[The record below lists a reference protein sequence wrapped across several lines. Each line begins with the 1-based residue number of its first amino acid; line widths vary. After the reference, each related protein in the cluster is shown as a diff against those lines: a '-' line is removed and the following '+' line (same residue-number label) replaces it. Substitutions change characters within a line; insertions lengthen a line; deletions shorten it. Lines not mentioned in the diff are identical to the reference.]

1 MMSFPRKVV
10 GVAVLGGTLI
20 LSTLPVPGTAQ
31 QVKKIKVG
39 TFKLVHMM
47 VPLFYERFLPK
58 DVQAELVYFTSSLDV
73 EKAVVNG
80 NIDFGQYGTT
90 AALIAGAQ
98 GDPQVLIGDAA
109 RKGAA
114 IVVKADSPIKTVA
127 DLRGKK
133 IANFPGALQDVLLRA
148 KLKQAGLDPNKDVQ
162 LIKIT
167 WSEMPIALQRGDVD
181 AYSGS
186 EPHPTLAVSDGYGRI
201 LSYPYDTPIG
211 SLNSALATSKAMV
224 AKDPQLVQVVVCAQK
239 AAYEYM
245 DKNHD
250 EWIDTGRRL
259 FGFDPKVTK
268 ASMVNVG
275 IGWELSDEYVESF
288 KAMGKALRELGIIE
302 REPDYTAMMDQRFS
316 KTAKAGGCR

>member
-1 MMSFPRKVV
+1 MQTRRRIAVA
-10 GVAVLGGTLI
+10 AVLAALVG
-20 LSTLPVPGTAQ
+20 LSLAMPLSAQ
-31 QVKKIKVG
+31 PKKIKVG

-47 VPLFYERFLPK
+47 VPVFYEKFLPK
-58 DVQAELVYFTSSLDV
+58 DVQVELVYFASSLDI

-80 NIDFGQYGTT
+80 NMDFGEYGTT

-114 IVVKADSPIKTVA
+114 IVVKADSSIKTVA

-167 WSEMPIALQRGDVD
+167 WAEMPIALQRGDVD
-181 AYSGS
+181 AYAGS
-186 EPHPTLAVSDGYGRI
+186 EPHPTLAVTEGYGRI

-224 AKDPQLVQVVVCAQK
+224 EKDPQLVQTVVCAQK

-245 DKNHD
+245 MKNQD
-250 EWIDTGRRL
+250 EWVDTGRRL

-275 IGWELSDEYVESF
+275 IGWELSDEYVASF
-288 KAMGKALRELGIIE
+288 KAMGKALLELKIID
-302 REPDYTAMMDQRFS
+302 REPDYAAMIDQRFY
-316 KTAKAGGCR
+316 KVAKAGGCR

>member
-1 MMSFPRKVV
+1 LKGFRPISIAAALATALSLVLAIPSAAQQPRKV
-10 GVAVLGGTLI
+10 
-20 LSTLPVPGTAQ
+20 
-31 QVKKIKVG
+31 KVG

-47 VPLFYERFLPK
+47 APVFYEKFLPK
-58 DVQAELVYFTSSLDV
+58 DIQVELVYFASSLDI

-80 NIDFGQYGTT
+80 NIDFGEYGTT

-98 GDPQVLIGDAA
+98 GDPQLIIGDAA

-114 IVVKADSPIKTVA
+114 IVVKKTSSIKTVA

-148 KLKQAGLDPNKDVQ
+148 TLQKAGLDPNRDVE
-162 LIKIT
+162 LIKVN
-167 WSEMPIALQRGDVD
+167 WAEMPIALQRGDVD

-186 EPHPTLAVSDGYGRI
+186 EPHPTLAVSEGYGRI

-211 SLNSALATSKAMV
+211 SLNSALATRKELAE
-224 AKDPQLVQVVVCAQK
+224 KEPKLVQAIVCAQK

-245 DKNHD
+245 QKNPD
-250 EWIDTGRRL
+250 VWVETGRRL

-275 IGWELSDEYVESF
+275 IGWELSDEYVASF
-288 KAMGKALRELGIIE
+288 KAMGKALLDLKIID
-302 REPDYTAMMDQRFS
+302 REPDYAAMIDQRFY
-316 KTAKAGGCR
+316 KVAKAGGCK

>member
-1 MMSFPRKVV
+1 MRRSPRSAA
-10 GVAVLGGTLI
+10 VAVMVLFIGVSLAAPLG
-20 LSTLPVPGTAQ
+20 SQ
-31 QVKKIKVG
+31 QARKIKVG

-47 VPLFYERFLPK
+47 VPVFYERFLPK
-58 DVQAELVYFTSSLDV
+58 DVQVELVYFASSLDI

-80 NIDFGQYGTT
+80 SMDFGEYGTT

-114 IVVKADSPIKTVA
+114 IVVKADSSIKTIA
-127 DLRGKK
+127 DLRGKR

-167 WSEMPIALQRGDVD
+167 WAEMPIALQRGDVD

-186 EPHPTLAVSDGYGRI
+186 EPHPTLAVSEGYGRI

-211 SLNSALATSKAMV
+211 SLNSALATSKAMIE
-224 AKDPQLVQVVVCAQK
+224 KDPRLVQVAVCAQK

-245 DKNHD
+245 QKNQD
-250 EWIDTGRRL
+250 EWVETGRRL
-259 FGFDPKVTK
+259 FGFDAKVTR

-275 IGWELSDEYVESF
+275 IGWELSDEYVASF
-288 KAMGKALRELGIIE
+288 KAMGKALLELKIID
-302 REPDYTAMMDQRFS
+302 REPDYASMIDQRFY
-316 KTAKAGGCR
+316 KVAKAGGCK

>member
-1 MMSFPRKVV
+1 MHRHRIA
-10 GVAVLGGTLI
+10 AVLALLVGLGLTSPL
-20 LSTLPVPGTAQ
+20 LAQ
-31 QVKKIKVG
+31 QTKKIKVG

-47 VPLFYERFLPK
+47 APVFYERFLPK
-58 DVQAELVYFTSSLDV
+58 YVQVELVYFASSLDI

-80 NIDFGQYGTT
+80 NIDFGEYGTT
-90 AALIAGAQ
+90 AALLAGAQ

-114 IVVKADSPIKTVA
+114 IVVRADSPIKTVA

-148 KLKQAGLDPNKDVQ
+148 KLKEAGLDPNKDVQ

-167 WSEMPIALQRGDVD
+167 WAEMPIALQRGDVD
-181 AYSGS
+181 AYAGS
-186 EPHPTLAVSDGYGRI
+186 EPNPTIAVAEGYGRI

-211 SLNSALATSKAMV
+211 SLNSALATSKAMIE
-224 AKDPQLVQVVVCAQK
+224 KDPQLVQAIVCAQK

-245 DKNHD
+245 EKNPD
-250 EWIDTGRRL
+250 EWIDAGRRL

-275 IGWELSDEYVESF
+275 IGWELSDEYVASF
-288 KAMGKALRELGIIE
+288 KAMGKALLDMKIID
-302 REPDYTAMMDQRFS
+302 REPDYNAMIDQRFY
-316 KTAKAGGCR
+316 KVAKAGGCK

>member
-1 MMSFPRKVV
+1 MRRYRAGALAAALAAVV
-10 GVAVLGGTLI
+10 GLSAAMPVA
-20 LSTLPVPGTAQ
+20 AQ
-31 QVKKIKVG
+31 QPTKIKVG

-47 VPLFYERFLPK
+47 APVFYERFLPK
-58 DVQAELVYFTSSLDV
+58 DIQVELVYFASSLDI

-80 NIDFGQYGTT
+80 NIEFGEYGTT

-114 IVVKADSPIKTVA
+114 IVVKADSSIKTIA

-148 KLKQAGLDPNKDVQ
+148 TLQKAGLDPNKDVQ
-162 LIKIT
+162 LIKVT
-167 WSEMPIALQRGDVD
+167 WAEMPIALQRGDVD

-186 EPHPTLAVSDGYGRI
+186 EPHPTVAISEGYGRI

-224 AKDPQLVQVVVCAQK
+224 EKNPRIVQAIVCAQK

-245 DKNHD
+245 MNNPD
-250 EWIDTGRRL
+250 EWVDTGRRL

-288 KAMGKALRELGIIE
+288 KAMGKALQELKIIE
-302 REPDYTAMMDQRFS
+302 RQPDYAAMIDQRFY
-316 KTAKAGGCR
+316 KVAKAGGCK

>member
-1 MMSFPRKVV
+1 MQRPRRIAVAAVLAALV
-10 GVAVLGGTLI
+10 GVSLAMP
-20 LSTLPVPGTAQ
+20 LSAQ
-31 QVKKIKVG
+31 QPKKIKVG

-47 VPLFYERFLPK
+47 VPVFYEKFLPK
-58 DVQAELVYFTSSLDV
+58 DVQVELVYFASSLDI

-80 NIDFGQYGTT
+80 NMDFGEYGTT

-114 IVVKADSPIKTVA
+114 IVVKADSPIKTIA

-167 WSEMPIALQRGDVD
+167 WAEMPIALQHGDVD
-181 AYSGS
+181 AYAGS
-186 EPHPTLAVSDGYGRI
+186 EPHPTLAVSEGYGRI

-211 SLNSALATSKAMV
+211 SLNSVLATSRAMV
-224 AKDPQLVQVVVCAQK
+224 QKDPDLVQTVVCAQK

-245 DKNHD
+245 QKNQD
-250 EWIDTGRRL
+250 EWVDTGRRL

-275 IGWELSDEYVESF
+275 IGWELSDEYVASF
-288 KAMGKALRELGIIE
+288 KAMGKALLELKIIE
-302 REPDYTAMMDQRFS
+302 REPDYTAMIDQRFY
-316 KTAKAGGCR
+316 KVAKSGGCK

>member
-1 MMSFPRKVV
+1 MKGFRPISIAAALATALSLVLAIPSAAQQPRKV
-10 GVAVLGGTLI
+10 
-20 LSTLPVPGTAQ
+20 
-31 QVKKIKVG
+31 KVG

-47 VPLFYERFLPK
+47 APVFYEKFLPK
-58 DVQAELVYFTSSLDV
+58 DIQVELVYFASSLDI

-80 NIDFGQYGTT
+80 NIDFGEYGTT

-98 GDPQVLIGDAA
+98 GDPQLIIGDAA

-114 IVVKADSPIKTVA
+114 IVVKKTSSIKTVA

-148 KLKQAGLDPNKDVQ
+148 TLQKAGLDPNRDVE
-162 LIKIT
+162 LIKVN
-167 WSEMPIALQRGDVD
+167 WAEMPIALQRGDVD

-186 EPHPTLAVSDGYGRI
+186 EPHPTLAVSEGYGRI

-211 SLNSALATSKAMV
+211 SLNSALATRKELAE
-224 AKDPQLVQVVVCAQK
+224 KEPKLVQAIVCAQK

-245 DKNHD
+245 QKNPD
-250 EWIDTGRRL
+250 VWVETGRRL

-275 IGWELSDEYVESF
+275 IGWELSDEYVASF
-288 KAMGKALRELGIIE
+288 KAMGKALLDLKIID
-302 REPDYTAMMDQRFS
+302 REPDYAAMIDQRFY
-316 KTAKAGGCR
+316 KVAKAGGCK

>member
-1 MMSFPRKVV
+1 MKTRRRMAVA
-10 GVAVLGGTLI
+10 AVLAVLVALVLTMPLG
-20 LSTLPVPGTAQ
+20 AQ
-31 QVKKIKVG
+31 QPKKIKVG

-47 VPLFYERFLPK
+47 VPVFYEKFLPK
-58 DVQAELVYFTSSLDV
+58 DVQVELVYFASSLDI

-80 NIDFGQYGTT
+80 NMDFGEYGTT

-114 IVVKADSPIKTVA
+114 IVVKADSPIKTIA

-148 KLKQAGLDPNKDVQ
+148 KLKQAGLDPNRDVQ

-167 WSEMPIALQRGDVD
+167 WAEMPIALQRGDVD
-181 AYSGS
+181 AYAGS
-186 EPHPTLAVSDGYGRI
+186 EPHPTLAVTEGYGRI

-211 SLNSALATSKAMV
+211 SLNSALATSRAMV
-224 AKDPQLVQVVVCAQK
+224 QKDPQLVQTVVCAQK

-245 DKNHD
+245 MKNED

-259 FGFDPKVTK
+259 FGFDPKVTR

-275 IGWELSDEYVESF
+275 IGWELSDEYVASF
-288 KAMGKALRELGIIE
+288 KAMGKALLELKIIE
-302 REPDYTAMMDQRFS
+302 REPDYAAMIDQRFYRV
-316 KTAKAGGCR
+316 AKAGGCK

>member
-1 MMSFPRKVV
+1 MNAYRTKWAQAALALVIATA
-10 GVAVLGGTLI
+10 AVL
-20 LSTLPVPGTAQ
+20 PAVAQ
-31 QVKKIKVG
+31 QTIRVG

-47 VPLFYERFLPK
+47 TPVFYERFLPK
-58 DVQAELVYFTSSLDV
+58 DVKVELVYFASSLDI

-80 NIDFGQYGTT
+80 NIDFGEYGTT
-90 AALIAGAQ
+90 AALLAGAQ
-98 GDPQVLIGDAA
+98 GDPQVIIGDAA

-114 IVVKADSPIKTVA
+114 IVVKADSPIRSIG
-127 DLRGKK
+127 DLRGKR

-148 KLKQAGLDPNKDVQ
+148 TLKKAGLDADRDVQ
-162 LIKIT
+162 LVKVT
-167 WSEMPIALQRGDVD
+167 WAEMPIALQRGDVD

-186 EPHPTLAVSDGYGRI
+186 EPHPTLAVSEGYGRI

-224 AKDPQLVQVVVCAQK
+224 EKNPKLVQTIVCAQK

-245 DKNHD
+245 QTHQD
-250 EWIDTGRRL
+250 EWVDSGRRL

-275 IGWELSDEYVESF
+275 IGWELSDEYVDSF
-288 KAMGKALRELGIIE
+288 KAMGKALRELKIID
-302 REPDYTAMMDQRFS
+302 REPDYASMIDQRFY
-316 KTAKAGGCR
+316 KVAKAGGCR

>member
-1 MMSFPRKVV
+1 MRRTTMFAWVM
-10 GVAVLGGTLI
+10 AVLAFGACVIAIATP
-20 LSTLPVPGTAQ
+20 TPAQ
-31 QVKKIKVG
+31 SVKKIKVG

-47 VPLFYERFLPK
+47 VPLFWERFLPK
-58 DVQAELVYFTSSLDV
+58 DVQAEIIYFTASLDI

-80 NIDFGQYGTT
+80 NVEFGEYGTT
-90 AALIAGAQ
+90 AALIAGSQ
-98 GDPQVLIGDAA
+98 NDPQVLIGDAA

-114 IVVKADSPIKTVA
+114 IVVRNDSPIKTIA

-167 WSEMPIALQRGDVD
+167 WAEMPIALQKGDVD

-186 EPHPTLAVSDGYGRI
+186 EPHPTLAVQEGYGRI

-211 SLNSALATSKAMV
+211 SLNSALATSRAMV
-224 AKDPQLVQVVVCAQK
+224 GKDPQLVQTIVCAQK
-239 AAYEYM
+239 AAYEHM
-245 DKNHD
+245 MKNQD
-250 EWIDTGRRL
+250 EWIDVGRKT

-275 IGWELSDEYVESF
+275 IGWELSDEWVANF
-288 KAMGKALRELGIIE
+288 KAMGKALHDLRIIE
-302 REPDYTAMMDQRFS
+302 REPDYPSMLDQRFS
-316 KTAKAGGCR
+316 KTAKAGGCK

>member
-1 MMSFPRKVV
+1 MERYRARVMAAALAGMV
-10 GVAVLGGTLI
+10 GLALAMPVA
-20 LSTLPVPGTAQ
+20 AQ
-31 QVKKIKVG
+31 QPTKVKVG

-47 VPLFYERFLPK
+47 APVFYERFLPK
-58 DVQAELVYFTSSLDV
+58 DVQVELVYFASSLDI

-80 NIDFGQYGTT
+80 NIDFGEYGTT
-90 AALIAGAQ
+90 AALIAGSQ

-114 IVVKADSPIKTVA
+114 IVVKKDSNIKTVA

-148 KLKQAGLDPNKDVQ
+148 TLQKAGLDPNKDVQ
-162 LIKIT
+162 LIKVT
-167 WSEMPIALQRGDVD
+167 WAEMPIALQRGDVD

-186 EPHPTLAVSDGYGRI
+186 EPHPTLAVSEGYGRI

-224 AKDPQLVQVVVCAQK
+224 ERNPKLVQTIVCAQK

-245 DKNHD
+245 MQNPD
-250 EWIDTGRRL
+250 EWVDTGRRL
-259 FGFDPKVTK
+259 FGFEPKVTK

-275 IGWELSDEYVESF
+275 IGWELSDEYVASF
-288 KAMGKALRELGIIE
+288 KAMGKALLELKIIE
-302 REPDYTAMMDQRFS
+302 REPDYAAMIDQRFY
-316 KTAKAGGCR
+316 KVAKAGGCK

>member
-1 MMSFPRKVV
+1 MRRHRRMAVA
-10 GVAVLGGTLI
+10 AVLAVLVG
-20 LSTLPVPGTAQ
+20 LSLTMPLGAQ
-31 QVKKIKVG
+31 QPKKVKVG

-47 VPLFYERFLPK
+47 VPVFYEKFLPK
-58 DVQAELVYFTSSLDV
+58 DVQVELVYFASSLDI

-80 NIDFGQYGTT
+80 NMDFGEYGTT

-114 IVVKADSPIKTVA
+114 IVVKADSSIKTVA

-167 WSEMPIALQRGDVD
+167 WAEMPIALQRGDVD
-181 AYSGS
+181 AYAGS
-186 EPHPTLAVSDGYGRI
+186 EPHPTLAVSEGYGRI

-224 AKDPQLVQVVVCAQK
+224 EKDPQLVQTIVCAQK

-245 DKNHD
+245 MKNQD
-250 EWIDTGRRL
+250 EWVDTGRRL

-275 IGWELSDEYVESF
+275 IGWELSDEYVASF
-288 KAMGKALRELGIIE
+288 KAMGKALLELKIIE
-302 REPDYTAMMDQRFS
+302 REPDYNAMIDQRFY
-316 KTAKAGGCR
+316 KVAKSGGCK

>member
-1 MMSFPRKVV
+1 MNAPRVASA
-10 GVAVLGGTLI
+10 AVLLAGLLTMF
-20 LSTLPVPGTAQ
+20 PAAAQ
-31 QVKKIKVG
+31 QKVKVG

-47 VPLFYERFLPK
+47 APVFYERFLPK
-58 DVQAELVYFTSSLDV
+58 DVQVELVYFASSLDI

-80 NIDFGQYGTT
+80 NIDFGAYGTT

-98 GDPQVLIGDAA
+98 GDPQVLVADAA

-148 KLKQAGLDPNKDVQ
+148 TLQKAGLNPDRDVQ
-162 LIKIT
+162 LIKVT
-167 WSEMPIALQRGDVD
+167 WAEMPIALQRGDVD

-186 EPHPTLAVSDGYGRI
+186 EPHPTLAVSEGYGRI
-201 LSYPYDTPIG
+201 LSYPYETPIG
-211 SLNSALATSKAMV
+211 SLNSALATSKSMV
-224 AKDPQLVQVVVCAQK
+224 EKNPKLVQAIVCAHK
-239 AAYEYM
+239 ASYEYLQGHQ
-245 DKNHD
+245 DD
-250 EWIDTGRRL
+250 WIDTGRKL

-275 IGWELSDEYVESF
+275 IGWELSDEYVSSF
-288 KAMGKALRELGIIE
+288 KAMGRALRDLKIIE
-302 REPDYTAMMDQRFS
+302 REPDYAAMIDQRFW
-316 KTAKAGGCR
+316 KAAKAGGCK

>member
-1 MMSFPRKVV
+1 MKRRRRMAVA
-10 GVAVLGGTLI
+10 AVLAVLVALVLTMPLG
-20 LSTLPVPGTAQ
+20 AQ
-31 QVKKIKVG
+31 QPKKIKVG

-47 VPLFYERFLPK
+47 VPVFYEKFLPK
-58 DVQAELVYFTSSLDV
+58 DVQVELVYFASSLDI

-80 NIDFGQYGTT
+80 NMDFGEYGTT

-114 IVVKADSPIKTVA
+114 IVVKADSPIKTIA

-148 KLKQAGLDPNKDVQ
+148 KLKQAGLDPNRDVQ

-167 WSEMPIALQRGDVD
+167 WAEMPIALQRGDVD
-181 AYSGS
+181 AYAGS
-186 EPHPTLAVSDGYGRI
+186 EPHPTLAVTEGYGRI

-211 SLNSALATSKAMV
+211 SLNSALATSRAMV
-224 AKDPQLVQVVVCAQK
+224 QKDPQLVQTVVCAQK

-245 DKNHD
+245 MKNED

-259 FGFDPKVTK
+259 FGFDPKVTR

-275 IGWELSDEYVESF
+275 IGWELSDEYVASF
-288 KAMGKALRELGIIE
+288 KAMGKALLELKIIE
-302 REPDYTAMMDQRFS
+302 REPDYAAMIDQRFYRV
-316 KTAKAGGCR
+316 AKAGGCK

>member
-1 MMSFPRKVV
+1 MNGRRRIAVAAVLAALV
-10 GVAVLGGTLI
+10 GVSFAMP
-20 LSTLPVPGTAQ
+20 SSAQ
-31 QVKKIKVG
+31 APKKIKVG

-47 VPLFYERFLPK
+47 VPVFYEKFLPK
-58 DVQAELVYFTSSLDV
+58 DVQVELVYFASSLDI

-80 NIDFGQYGTT
+80 NMDFGEYGTT

-114 IVVKADSPIKTVA
+114 IVVKADSAIKTIG

-148 KLKQAGLDPNKDVQ
+148 KLKQAGLDPNRDVQ

-167 WSEMPIALQRGDVD
+167 WAEMPIALQRGDVD
-181 AYSGS
+181 AYAGS
-186 EPHPTLAVSDGYGRI
+186 EPHPTLAVTEGYGRI

-211 SLNSALATSKAMV
+211 SLNSALATSRAMV
-224 AKDPQLVQVVVCAQK
+224 QKDPQLVQTVVCAQK

-245 DKNHD
+245 MKNQD
-250 EWIDTGRRL
+250 EWVDTGRRL

-275 IGWELSDEYVESF
+275 IGWELSDEYVASF
-288 KAMGKALRELGIIE
+288 KAMGKALLELKIIE
-302 REPDYTAMMDQRFS
+302 REPDYASMIDQRFYHV
-316 KTAKAGGCR
+316 AKSGGCK

>member
-1 MMSFPRKVV
+1 MQRRPRMAVAAAL
-10 GVAVLGGTLI
+10 AVLVG
-20 LSTLPVPGTAQ
+20 LSLTMPLGAQ
-31 QVKKIKVG
+31 QPKKIKVG

-47 VPLFYERFLPK
+47 VPVFYGRFLPK
-58 DVQAELVYFTSSLDV
+58 DVQVELVYFASSLDI

-80 NIDFGQYGTT
+80 NIDFGEYGTT

-114 IVVKADSPIKTVA
+114 IVVKADSPIKTIE

-167 WSEMPIALQRGDVD
+167 WAEMPIALQRGDVD
-181 AYSGS
+181 AYAGS
-186 EPHPTLAVSDGYGRI
+186 EPHPTLAVSEGYGRI

-224 AKDPQLVQVVVCAQK
+224 EKDPQLVQAVVCAQK

-245 DKNHD
+245 QKNQD
-250 EWIDTGRRL
+250 EWVDTGRRL

-275 IGWELSDEYVESF
+275 IGWELSDEYIASF
-288 KAMGKALRELGIIE
+288 KAMGKALLELKIIE
-302 REPDYTAMMDQRFS
+302 REPDYARMIDQRFY
-316 KTAKAGGCR
+316 KVAKGGGCR

>member
-1 MMSFPRKVV
+1 MKRRRRMAVA
-10 GVAVLGGTLI
+10 AVLAVLVALVLTMPLG
-20 LSTLPVPGTAQ
+20 AQ
-31 QVKKIKVG
+31 QPKKIKVG

-47 VPLFYERFLPK
+47 VPVFYEKFLPK
-58 DVQAELVYFTSSLDV
+58 DVQVELVYFASSLDI

-80 NIDFGQYGTT
+80 NMDFGEYGTT

-114 IVVKADSPIKTVA
+114 IVVKADSPIKTIA

-148 KLKQAGLDPNKDVQ
+148 KLKQAGLDPNRDVQ

-167 WSEMPIALQRGDVD
+167 WAEMPIALQRGDVD
-181 AYSGS
+181 AYAGS
-186 EPHPTLAVSDGYGRI
+186 EPHPTLAVTEGYGRI

-211 SLNSALATSKAMV
+211 SLNSALATSRAMV
-224 AKDPQLVQVVVCAQK
+224 QKDPQLVQTVVCAQK

-245 DKNHD
+245 MKNED

-259 FGFDPKVTK
+259 FGFDPKVTR

-275 IGWELSDEYVESF
+275 IGWELSDEYVASF
-288 KAMGKALRELGIIE
+288 KAMGRALLELKIIE
-302 REPDYTAMMDQRFS
+302 REPDYAAMIDQRFYRV
-316 KTAKAGGCR
+316 AKAGGCK

>member
-1 MMSFPRKVV
+1 MRADHRRPALLLLMT
-10 GVAVLGGTLI
+10 AALVLAAAAAPTG
-20 LSTLPVPGTAQ
+20 AQ

-47 VPLFYERFLPK
+47 VPVFYERFLPK
-58 DVQAELVYFTSSLDV
+58 DVQAELVYFTSSLDI

-80 NIDFGQYGTT
+80 NMDFGEYGTT

-114 IVVKADSPIKTVA
+114 IVVKSDSPIKTIG

-148 KLKQAGLDPNKDVQ
+148 KLKQAGLDPNRDVQ

-167 WSEMPIALQRGDVD
+167 WAEMPIALQRGDVD

-186 EPHPTLAVSDGYGRI
+186 EPHPTLAVSEGYGRI

-224 AKDPQLVQVVVCAQK
+224 EKDPQLVQTVVCAQK

-245 DKNHD
+245 MKNQD
-250 EWIDTGRRL
+250 EWIDVGRKL

-275 IGWELSDEYVESF
+275 IGWELSDEYVASF
-288 KAMGKALRELGIIE
+288 KAMGKALLELKIIE
-302 REPDYTAMMDQRFS
+302 REPDYTAMIDQRFS
-316 KTAKAGGCR
+316 KTARAGGCK